1 MQWLRNT
8 YIAVVSRLLWN
19 RTFSRLNIHE
29 CSGGATCL
37 QVLIKQMSDTSHSF
51 VKRRCFAKDEENI
64 RNLCY
69 KTETLK
75 DQRVNNIFASMVSHV
90 HGHIHSTVALLWFD
104 CLRNRPRWIRQ
115 CNPETFPRSSVIPE
129 VFPKMHRLLSVVSR
143 RSPHNYLKVPLYL
156 SGGESLYLH
165 TSKRQKLRLSALFVQ
180 PSLCCWGKKKKKNNK
195 TRRWPGEMKD
205 EPLWQSNCAVES
217 ISNLINIAPQP
228 LQCSDPALICSVM
241 RCGTAVKGIAF

>member
-8 YIAVVSRLLWN
+8 YRAVVSRLLWN
-19 RTFSRLNIHE
+19 RTVSRLNIHE

-75 DQRVNNIFASMVSHV
+75 DQIVNNIFAVVSHEY
-90 HGHIHSTVALLWFD
+90 GHIHSAVALLWFD

-129 VFPKMHRLLSVVSR
+129 VSPKCIGSFQWWA
-143 RSPHNYLKVPLYL
+143 
-156 SGGESLYLH
+156 GDLH
-165 TSKRQKLRLSALFVQ
+165 IITSKSPSISRGVKAFIYIRPRGKSSGSLHCLSNRLYAA
-180 PSLCCWGKKKKKNNK
+180 GKKKKKK
-195 TRRWPGEMKD
+195 RITKLGGDQGKWKMSPSDR
-205 EPLWQSNCAVES
+205 
-217 ISNLINIAPQP
+217 LIVQWKA
-228 LQCSDPALICSVM
+228 SV
-241 RCGTAVKGIAF
+241 T